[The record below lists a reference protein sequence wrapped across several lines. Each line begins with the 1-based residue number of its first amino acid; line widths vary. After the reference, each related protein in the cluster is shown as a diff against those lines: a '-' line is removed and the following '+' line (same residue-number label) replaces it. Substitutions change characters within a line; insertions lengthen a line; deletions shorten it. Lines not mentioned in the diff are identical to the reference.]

1 MLIAERQKKIVEL
14 VNKRL
19 SIRVS
24 ELSDIFSVTEETIR
38 RDLEKLE
45 KEHKLSRSHGGAVSI
60 QQQESEIHFSEREIT
75 NVIEKKAIAHEA
87 AKYVKSGD
95 RIILDASTTA
105 WYMAKIL
112 PDIELTVIT
121 NSMKAAIELSKKT
134 KDISY
139 FNRRYLA
146 DKIIIICGTVS

>member
-1 MLIAERQKKIVEL
+1 MLVAERQQKIVEI
-14 VNKRL
+14 VNMRS

-60 QQQESEIHFSEREIT
+60 QQKESEIHFSEREIT

-87 AKYVKSGD
+87 AKYVKAETESFSMQAQPLGTW
-95 RIILDASTTA
+95 RKYS
-105 WYMAKIL
+105 
-112 PDIELTVIT
+112 LT
-121 NSMKAAIELSKKT
+121 LS
-134 KDISY
+134 SP
-139 FNRRYLA
+139 
-146 DKIIIICGTVS
+146 